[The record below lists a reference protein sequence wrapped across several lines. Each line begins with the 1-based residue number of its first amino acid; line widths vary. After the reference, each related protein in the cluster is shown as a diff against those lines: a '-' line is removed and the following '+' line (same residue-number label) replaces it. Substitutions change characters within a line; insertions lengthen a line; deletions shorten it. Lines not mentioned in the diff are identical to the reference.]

1 MSLQQR
7 PVPQTLCGA
16 LQKEPNCKCLVLSV
30 LIYGC
35 LAAVTWC
42 RCANVT
48 KVIINFTRYPIKST
62 KHVSPCD
69 DGYIYIPVAFMGM
82 LYLVYLVECYHS
94 PIRIDLLHAESQDS
108 VLSKISQL
116 KSAQPTIWWKAVS
129 YHYVRRKRQIT
140 RYRNGDNYTTTQ
152 VYYERINTHAATSF
166 YYYDYCGV
174 KDISKE
180 LILDPKVPIT
190 KVNLSKGFAFSNM
203 RSATEFEEARSRF
216 FAEQELRDDYME
228 MREGLDLGYN
238 PNPTTLVAVPG
249 SPWFTNRYV
258 YWCLS
263 ALLLNWPLRVII
275 EYKTQYAD
283 YQITKLFGINYDT
296 PSGSEPIH
304 ASMSQQT
311 INQPGSYML
320 APSYSEAL
328 LMDPAPDQRTAE
340 SQDASIA
347 EMVPSYSEALLYQRA
362 EQDCVVTQEVD
373 EDSNRLA
380 TSRECSCPCH
390 AVSSAFEVNAQ
401 EEGSRQDED
410 GGQSSDQQTR
420 EPPTE
425 TAGMEVHP
433 SSCTL
438 VSETETGKCGS
449 CGKFLVEAQLES
461 SEMSRSECNVENPGT
476 SSLRG
481 FQNMRRAARTSV
493 IPRDMS
499 EPNLRSRSE
508 LMEADTRFLRLNGQS
523 LRNILECEQEEEFGM
538 EDGIGETSRGE
549 TRRGGDFRLSLCSLD
564 EANSRPRAAVD
575 ASRGAI
581 PKRLGGRS
589 RVIANPMSNEARGL
603 PDSKTY
609 FCLKSILKQNKRRYT
624 LITARELQD
633 FSDREDD
640 DVGKR
645 LQNRSSYHEGCI
657 SASKNNAGQRFDLLS
672 RSRESLDG
680 ALGRR
685 KKQFLENISI
695 EKCEE
700 GSKRESNRTLIF
712 ASPIQEVCPGDPFGG
727 KDVVRT
733 RQEVDSTP
741 TEESPNHTVLG
752 QLGRSLTCDRKS
764 SRRRFQD
771 PHKQRYSDVTSHP
784 SSFSC
789 PPDRQHPYPYAFS
802 ASTDAMDTT
811 DFNKNVQQTTARVYQ
826 HATSFPPYEG
836 SISNHGE
843 KFADRQGTIDRVS
856 PANVSRT
863 NMGELT
869 RSLTERRTKSSRN
882 DASFRRSFAG
892 RVEDYGT
899 ENNKWANLN
908 METSL

>member
-1 MSLQQR
+1 MNRENEEQR
-7 PVPQTLCGA
+7 PESQTLCGA

-48 KVIINFTRYPIKST
+48 KVVINFSRYPIRST
-62 KHVSPCD
+62 RHVSPCD

-94 PIRIDLLHAESQDS
+94 PIRIDLLHSESQDS
-108 VLSKISQL
+108 VLSKLLQL

-180 LILDPKVPIT
+180 LILDPEVPIT
-190 KVNLSKGFAFSNM
+190 KINLSKGFAFSNM

-238 PNPTTLVAVPG
+238 PNPTTLVAVLG
-249 SPWFTNRYV
+249 NPWFTNRYV
-258 YWCLS
+258 YWSLS
-263 ALLLNWPLRVII
+263 ALLLSWPLRVII

-311 INQPGSYML
+311 ISQPGSYML

-328 LMDPAPDQRTAE
+328 LMDPVPDSRRTE
-340 SQDASIA
+340 SQEASIT

-362 EQDCVVTQEVD
+362 EQACIVNEEINEDPGGRYDLPPRDCT
-373 EDSNRLA
+373 
-380 TSRECSCPCH
+380 CPCH
-390 AVSSAFEVNAQ
+390 AATETRVLDETSRQ
-401 EEGSRQDED
+401 EEDGQLNDASRQPLMETTIDIN
-410 GGQSSDQQTR
+410 
-420 EPPTE
+420 PP
-425 TAGMEVHP
+425 P
-433 SSCTL
+433 CTYTTQ
-438 VSETETGKCGS
+438 TETGRCGS
-449 CGKFLVEAQLES
+449 CGKFLVEAQLENES
-461 SEMSRSECNVENPGT
+461 VRNPDT
-476 SSLRG
+476 SSWEVT
-481 FQNMRRAARTSV
+481 RRIRRDLTIGV

-499 EPNLRSRSE
+499 EPNLRCRSE
-508 LMEADTRFLRLNGQS
+508 MIDTDTRFLRMNGQS
-523 LRNILECEQEEEFGM
+523 LRNILENDQEEEFGS
-538 EDGIGETSRGE
+538 EERIGESCQGRLNVPGD
-549 TRRGGDFRLSLCSLD
+549 RRKFRFSLCSLD
-564 EANSRPRAAVD
+564 EATSRSGVPVD
-575 ASRGAI
+575 VSRGAI
-581 PKRLGGRS
+581 PKRTAGRS
-589 RVIANPMSNEARGL
+589 RVITNPMSNETCTL

-624 LITARELQD
+624 LITAKELENMSNREEGNPEG
-633 FSDREDD
+633 RNEA
-640 DVGKR
+640 
-645 LQNRSSYHEGCI
+645 RSSYHEGCTPVV
-657 SASKNNAGQRFDLLS
+657 ASTSNAGGRFNNLFS
-672 RSRESLDG
+672 RSRESLDSV
-680 ALGRR
+680 LGR
-685 KKQFLENISI
+685 KKKLLESLPVDKS
-695 EKCEE
+695 EDAP
-700 GSKRESNRTLIF
+700 GSSKRENTRTLIF
-712 ASPIQEVCPGDPFGG
+712 ASPIQEFCPGDPFGG
-727 KDVVRT
+727 KDVIRT

-741 TEESPNHTVLG
+741 TEESPSHTVLT
-752 QLGRSLTCDRKS
+752 QLGRSLACDRKM

-771 PHKQRYSDVTSHP
+771 SKRQRYSDTSHP
-784 SSFSC
+784 STFSC

-802 ASTDAMDTT
+802 ASTDAVDATNI
-811 DFNKNVQQTTARVYQ
+811 DQDQASARVYQ
-826 HATSFPPYEG
+826 QGTSFPPYEG
-836 SISNHGE
+836 SKRNG
-843 KFADRQGTIDRVS
+843 KMVDRSTDRVPTDTSSKS
-856 PANVSRT
+856 PNR
-863 NMGELT
+863 ELT
-869 RSLTERRTKSSRN
+869 RSLTERRTKPIRYEAN
-882 DASFRRSFAG
+882 IRRSFTG
-892 RVEDYGT
+892 RVEDYRT
-899 ENNKWANLN
+899 ENNKWPNLN

>member
-1 MSLQQR
+1 MNRENEEQR
-7 PVPQTLCGA
+7 PVSQTLCGA

-48 KVIINFTRYPIKST
+48 KVVINYSRYPIKST
-62 KHVSPCD
+62 RHVSPCD

-108 VLSKISQL
+108 VLSKLSQL

-174 KDISKE
+174 KDISKD

-190 KVNLSKGFAFSNM
+190 KINLSKGFAFSNM

-238 PNPTTLVAVPG
+238 LNPTTLVAVLG
-249 SPWFTNRYV
+249 NPWFTNRYV

-263 ALLLNWPLRVII
+263 ALLLSWPLRVII

-328 LMDPAPDQRTAE
+328 LMDPAPDHRP
-340 SQDASIA
+340 QDPAIT

-362 EQDCVVTQEVD
+362 EQGCINQEPNND
-373 EDSNRLA
+373 NPHHSQE
-380 TSRECSCPCH
+380 SRECTCPCH
-390 AVSSAFEVNAQ
+390 IDVSANEDT
-401 EEGSRQDED
+401 RQDD
-410 GGQSSDQQTR
+410 SGQSNAR
-420 EPPTE
+420 EPLIQTTIEMHPVCTYVTQTE
-425 TAGMEVHP
+425 GR
-433 SSCTL
+433 
-438 VSETETGKCGS
+438 CGS
-449 CGKFLVEAQLES
+449 CGKFLVEAQMEN
-461 SEMSRSECNVENPGT
+461 SEISRNAQIEPGT
-476 SSLRG
+476 SG
-481 FQNMRRAARTSV
+481 TQNIRREKSNV
-493 IPRDMS
+493 MPRDMS
-499 EPNLRSRSE
+499 EPNLRFRSE
-508 LMEADTRFLRLNGQS
+508 LMETDTKFLRLNGQS
-523 LRNILECEQEEEFGM
+523 LRNILESEHEEEVNEEERVRTNWNADNGQP
-538 EDGIGETSRGE
+538 RGE
-549 TRRGGDFRLSLCSLD
+549 RFRFSLCSLD
-564 EANSRPRAAVD
+564 ETSTQSGPAVD

-581 PKRLGGRS
+581 PKRSAGRS
-589 RVIANPMSNEARGL
+589 RVIANPMSNETSPL

-609 FCLKSILKQNKRRYT
+609 FCLKSILKQNNRRYT
-624 LITARELQD
+624 LITARELQSL
-633 FSDREDD
+633 SDQEDEE
-640 DVGKR
+640 VER
-645 LQNRSSYHEGCI
+645 RRRVRASYHEGCVPVC
-657 SASKNNAGQRFDLLS
+657 ATNGEGRFNFFS

-680 ALGRR
+680 AVGKR
-685 KKQFLENISI
+685 KKPDSLEYDKAEDGKSL
-695 EKCEE
+695 
-700 GSKRESNRTLIF
+700 RENTRTLIF

-727 KDVVRT
+727 KDVVQT
-733 RQEVDSTP
+733 RQEVASSP
-741 TEESPNHTVLG
+741 TEETPGHTVLG

-764 SRRRFQD
+764 RRRMQD
-771 PHKQRYSDVTSHP
+771 ARRQRYSDSSHP

-802 ASTDAMDTT
+802 ASTNSMDAIE
-811 DFNKNVQQTTARVYQ
+811 FGKNETSARVYH

-836 SISNHGE
+836 CNE
-843 KFADRQGTIDRVS
+843 KIDQTSDSVS
-856 PANVSRT
+856 TENSK
-863 NMGELT
+863 ELT
-869 RSLTERRTKSSRN
+869 RSLTERRAKPVRP
-882 DASFRRSFAG
+882 DANFRRSFTG
-892 RVEDYGT
+892 RVEDYRT
-899 ENNKWANLN
+899 ENNKWTNLN

>member
-1 MSLQQR
+1 MNRENEEQR
-7 PVPQTLCGA
+7 PVSQTLCGA

-48 KVIINFTRYPIKST
+48 KVVINFSRYPIKST
-62 KHVSPCD
+62 RHVSPCD

-116 KSAQPTIWWKAVS
+116 KCAQPTIWWKAVS

-190 KVNLSKGFAFSNM
+190 KINLSKGFAFSNM

-216 FAEQELRDDYME
+216 FAEQLRDDYME

-238 PNPTTLVAVPG
+238 LNPTTLVAVLG
-249 SPWFTNRYV
+249 NPWFTNRYV

-263 ALLLNWPLRVII
+263 ALLLSWPLRVII

-311 INQPGSYML
+311 ISQPGSYML

-328 LMDPAPDQRTAE
+328 LMDPAPDHRAVE
-340 SQDASIA
+340 SQDLSIT

-362 EQDCVVTQEVD
+362 DPNCTIQ
-373 EDSNRLA
+373 EDSDHRYDLA
-380 TSRECSCPCH
+380 PRECSCPCH
-390 AVSSAFEVNAQ
+390 AAVETRTL
-401 EEGSRQDED
+401 EEGPRREED
-410 GGQSSDQQTR
+410 GQ
-420 EPPTE
+420 
-425 TAGMEVHP
+425 MEDVIRQP
-433 SSCTL
+433 LMGSAVEVTSSSCTYI
-438 VSETETGKCGS
+438 SQTEAGRCGS
-449 CGKFLVEAQLES
+449 CGKYLVQARLEN
-461 SEMSRSECNVENPGT
+461 ECSRAEPGT
-476 SSLRG
+476 SSEVTHSV
-481 FQNMRRAARTSV
+481 RRDRR

-499 EPNLRSRSE
+499 EPNLRRSDMVE
-508 LMEADTRFLRLNGQS
+508 VDTRFLRLNGQS
-523 LRNILECEQEEEFGM
+523 LKNILENDQEEEFSSD
-538 EDGIGETSRGE
+538 ERILETGQGTFDAPGPQGR
-549 TRRGGDFRLSLCSLD
+549 FRFSLSSLD
-564 EANSRPRAAVD
+564 EAVSRTRGTIDV
-575 ASRGAI
+575 SRGAI
-581 PKRLGGRS
+581 PKRTPGRS
-589 RVIANPMSNEARGL
+589 RVIANPMSNETCTL
-603 PDSKTY
+603 PNSKTY
-609 FCLKSILKQNKRRYT
+609 FCLKSILKQNRRRYT
-624 LITARELQD
+624 LITARELQNL
-633 FSDREDD
+633 SNREEE
-640 DVGKR
+640 VEESRGKTR
-645 LQNRSSYHEGCI
+645 ASYHEGC
-657 SASKNNAGQRFDLLS
+657 SGTLSTGKFNFFS
-672 RSRESLDG
+672 RSRESLDSV
-680 ALGRR
+680 LSRR
-685 KKQFLENISI
+685 KKPLLESLLD
-695 EKCEE
+695 EKSEDPV
-700 GSKRESNRTLIF
+700 GQKRENNRTLIF

-727 KDVVRT
+727 KNVIRT

-741 TEESPNHTVLG
+741 TEESPSHTVLS

-764 SRRRFQD
+764 RRRFQD
-771 PHKQRYSDVTSHP
+771 SRRQRCSETSHP

-789 PPDRQHPYPYAFS
+789 PPARQHPYPYAFS
-802 ASTDAMDTT
+802 ASTDAVDVANTS
-811 DFNKNVQQTTARVYQ
+811 KGQSSLVYQ
-826 HATSFPPYEG
+826 HGTSFPPYEG
-836 SISNHGE
+836 SGSRKPSKHGV
-843 KFADRQGTIDRVS
+843 DHPVTNQGHVEITSQPSVKK
-856 PANVSRT
+856 
-863 NMGELT
+863 ELT
-869 RSLTERRTKSSRN
+869 RSMTERRAKPVRI
-882 DASFRRSFAG
+882 DANLRRSFTG
-892 RVEDYGT
+892 RVEDYRR
-899 ENNKWANLN
+899 ENGKWTNLN

>member
-1 MSLQQR
+1 MNRGNEEQR
-7 PVPQTLCGA
+7 PVSQTLCGA
-16 LQKEPNCKCLVLSV
+16 LQKEPICKCLVLSV

-48 KVIINFTRYPIKST
+48 KVIISSSRYSIKST
-62 KHVSPCD
+62 RHVSPCD
-69 DGYIYIPVAFMGM
+69 DGYIYIPVAFIGI

-152 VYYERINTHAATSF
+152 VYYERVNTHAATSF

-174 KDISKE
+174 KDISKD

-190 KVNLSKGFAFSNM
+190 KINLNKGFAFSNM

-238 PNPTTLVAVPG
+238 PNPTTLIAVLG
-249 SPWFTNRYV
+249 NPWFTNRFI

-263 ALLLNWPLRVII
+263 VLLLSWPLRMII

-296 PSGSEPIH
+296 ASGSEPIQ

-328 LMDPAPDQRTAE
+328 LMDPVPSDQRT
-340 SQDASIA
+340 SDQQDTSTM

-362 EQDCVVTQEVD
+362 DQSYLANQE
-373 EDSNRLA
+373 

-390 AVSSAFEVNAQ
+390 VASSNLEINVDD
-401 EEGSRQDED
+401 EEEKSER
-410 GGQSSDQQTR
+410 SI
-420 EPPTE
+420 E
-425 TAGMEVHP
+425 TAIEMRVAP
-433 SSCTL
+433 RCTL
-438 VSETETGKCGS
+438 INESETGKCGS
-449 CGKFLVEAQLES
+449 CGKFLVEAQLENL
-461 SEMSRSECNVENPGT
+461 EMSRDESGMGNAG
-476 SSLRG
+476 SSSAAEI
-481 FQNMRRAARTSV
+481 QNSRKCERSNG

-508 LMEADTRFLRLNGQS
+508 LLETDTKFLRLNGQS
-523 LRNILECEQEEEFGM
+523 LRNILESEQEEEFGSSIDDRT
-538 EDGIGETSRGE
+538 EESNR
-549 TRRGGDFRLSLCSLD
+549 FSVCSLD
-564 EANSRPRAAVD
+564 EVTARSKIAVD
-575 ASRGAI
+575 PSKGAI
-581 PKRLGGRS
+581 PKIIASRS
-589 RVIANPMSNEARGL
+589 RVIANPMPSEGCQL
-603 PDSKTY
+603 TDSRKY

-624 LITARELQD
+624 LITAGELQSL
-633 FSDREDD
+633 SDREEENA
-640 DVGKR
+640 KR
-645 LQNRSSYHEGCI
+645 RFANRSSYHEGCTPI
-657 SASKNNAGQRFDLLS
+657 CVSTNDAEEGPSLFS

-680 ALGRR
+680 ILGRR
-685 KKQFLENISI
+685 KKQILENISI
-695 EKCEE
+695 DKDEDA
-700 GSKRESNRTLIF
+700 GTKRENTRTLIF

-727 KDVVRT
+727 KDMIRT
-733 RQEVDSTP
+733 RQEVDSIP
-741 TEESPNHTVLG
+741 TEETASNTVLT

-764 SRRRFQD
+764 SRRRQD
-771 PHKQRYSDVTSHP
+771 IRKQRYSDITQP
-784 SSFSC
+784 SSFTCSS
-789 PPDRQHPYPYAFS
+789 DRQHPYPYAFS
-802 ASTDAMDTT
+802 ASTDA
-811 DFNKNVQQTTARVYQ
+811 VWAQ
-826 HATSFPPYEG
+826 HHGTSFPPYEG
-836 SISNHGE
+836 SISGVSLRDD
-843 KFADRQGTIDRVS
+843 KPIDQPRVS
-856 PANVSRT
+856 PENVPGTVPVLR
-863 NMGELT
+863 NKPELT
-869 RSLTERRTKSSRN
+869 RSLTERRAKPVIRDVN
-882 DASFRRSFAG
+882 FRRSFTG
-892 RVEDYGT
+892 TVDDYRRT
-899 ENNKWANLN
+899 ESNKWANLN
-908 METSL
+908 MESSL

>member
-1 MSLQQR
+1 MNRENEQR
-7 PVPQTLCGA
+7 PVSQTFCGT

-48 KVIINFTRYPIKST
+48 KV
-62 KHVSPCD
+62 
-69 DGYIYIPVAFMGM
+69 AFMGM

-94 PIRIDLLHAESQDS
+94 PIRIDLLHAEGQDN

-166 YYYDYCGV
+166 YYYDFCGV

-190 KVNLSKGFAFSNM
+190 KINLTKGFAFSNM

-238 PNPTTLVAVPG
+238 PNPTTLVAVLG

-263 ALLLNWPLRVII
+263 ALLLSWPLRVII

-296 PSGSEPIH
+296 PSGSEPIQ

-328 LMDPAPDQRTAE
+328 LMDPAPDRSQPDT
-340 SQDASIA
+340 QDADIT

-362 EQDCVVTQEVD
+362 EQSYVLNQEMNQD
-373 EDSNRLA
+373 PCHQLS
-380 TSRECSCPCH
+380 SRECSCPCH
-390 AVSSAFEVNAQ
+390 ITATSGFEMNVQ
-401 EEGSRQDED
+401 EEGSRQE
-410 GGQSSDQQTR
+410 QSSDQTGQPLNETR
-420 EPPTE
+420 PP
-425 TAGMEVHP
+425 G
-433 SSCTL
+433 CIL
-438 VSETETGKCGS
+438 LGETESGKCGS
-449 CGKFLVEAQLES
+449 CGRFLVEAQLEN
-461 SEMSRSECNVENPGT
+461 SEMSRSECNMENPGT
-476 SSLRG
+476 S
-481 FQNMRRAARTSV
+481 AAGGYRNFRVNTRSCT

-508 LMEADTRFLRLNGQS
+508 LTETDTRFLRINGQS
-523 LRNILECEQEEEFGM
+523 LRNIVESEEEFNV
-538 EDGIGETSRGE
+538 DDRIGEISQGEISESSRGE
-549 TRRGGDFRLSLCSLD
+549 KFRFSLCSLD
-564 EANSRPRAAVD
+564 ETSSRTRNPS

-581 PKRLGGRS
+581 PKRISNRS
-589 RVIANPMSNEARGL
+589 RVIANPMLNERIT
-603 PDSKTY
+603 DSKTHY
-609 FCLKSILKQNKRRYT
+609 CLKSILKQNNRRYT
-624 LITARELQD
+624 LISARELQNL
-633 FSDREDD
+633 SDREDE
-640 DVGKR
+640 DVERR
-645 LQNRSSYHEGCI
+645 LENRSSYHEGCTPVC
-657 SASKNNAGQRFDLLS
+657 ASVNIKGKLLS
-672 RSRESLDG
+672 RSKESLDG
-680 ALGRR
+680 ALGKQ
-685 KKQFLENISI
+685 KKQFLGNISMD
-695 EKCEE
+695 KDEE
-700 GSKRESNRTLIF
+700 MELKRENTRTLIF
-712 ASPIQEVCPGDPFGG
+712 ASPIQEVCPGDPFEG
-727 KDVVRT
+727 KNVVQT
-733 RQEVDSTP
+733 RQEVDSAS
-741 TEESPNHTVLG
+741 TEESSGHTVFT
-752 QLGRSLTCDRKS
+752 QLSRSLTCDRKS
-764 SRRRFQD
+764 TRRRYQEFRR
-771 PHKQRYSDVTSHP
+771 QRYPDTSHP
-784 SSFSC
+784 SSFTC
-789 PPDRQHPYPYAFS
+789 PSDRQHPYPYALS
-802 ASTDAMDTT
+802 TSTDAVDDI
-811 DFNKNVQQTTARVYQ
+811 DFNNKNQTSVRVYQ
-826 HATSFPPYEG
+826 HGASFPPYEG
-836 SISNHGE
+836 SMPIHAE
-843 KFADRQGTIDRVS
+843 KFADEANSVGRIITTNGFS
-856 PANVSRT
+856 PT
-863 NMGELT
+863 NKGELT
-869 RSLTERRTKSSRN
+869 RSFTERRMKPDKGNSN
-882 DASFRRSFAG
+882 FRRSFTG
-892 RVEDYGT
+892 RVEDYRT